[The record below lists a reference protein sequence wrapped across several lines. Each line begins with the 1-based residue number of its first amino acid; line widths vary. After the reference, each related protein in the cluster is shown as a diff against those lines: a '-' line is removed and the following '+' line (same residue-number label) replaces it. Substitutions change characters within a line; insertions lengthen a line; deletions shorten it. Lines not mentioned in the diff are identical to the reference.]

1 MHKTSWEGRNSL
13 AWTNFNSSYTE
24 TQLKDAVL
32 LQRTGTGRNDLVW
45 QNNYLRGF
53 LDFSKY
59 TFGVFNP
66 TTLAFDCNIVSSV
79 YAENTTNRYYNYRPI
94 TEVNK
99 NTIHVSNQMYNI
111 KSSTI
116 NGCYIDIIFNSIDE
130 NTECFNLVKELMPLS
145 ITFFDISGNI
155 VNGFENLPIYN
166 ILGGGYISDKYTTKF
181 INAIRFMFDPP
192 SYSSIQYTF
201 TFLSFTINY

>member
-59 TFGVFNP
+59 TFVVFNP
-66 TTLAFDCNIVSSV
+66 TTLAFDFNIVSSI
-79 YAENTTNRYYNYRPI
+79 YA
-94 TEVNK
+94 
-99 NTIHVSNQMYNI
+99 
-111 KSSTI
+111 
-116 NGCYIDIIFNSIDE
+116 
-130 NTECFNLVKELMPLS
+130 
-145 ITFFDISGNI
+145 
-155 VNGFENLPIYN
+155 
-166 ILGGGYISDKYTTKF
+166 
-181 INAIRFMFDPP
+181 
-192 SYSSIQYTF
+192 
-201 TFLSFTINY
+201 